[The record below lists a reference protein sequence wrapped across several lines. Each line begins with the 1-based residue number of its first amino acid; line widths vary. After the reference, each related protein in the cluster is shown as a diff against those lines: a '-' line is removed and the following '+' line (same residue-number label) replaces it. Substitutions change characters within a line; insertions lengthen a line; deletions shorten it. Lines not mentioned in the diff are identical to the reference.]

1 MRQTKLSQ
9 LVYFSLVLR
18 EQKETKTKYS
28 APQCLTTQSCR
39 TIQYFQLMLG
49 WEQTCPY
56 QCFDSRIEN
65 SNNQQSAGRRIF
77 SLAFLKPF
85 SCVGI
90 LYIIYTLSGPD
101 TIQIYLIYIL
111 EESGSSISPNIGPI
125 ISGSL
130 GLFCAGIKYSLNSQF
145 FFESDAMPT
154 PNKSQTQPLWVK
166 EVQIV
171 PNRHTLVGFAFGF
184 LHLAT
189 IATLH
194 LRFLYQIFF
203 LSLCWQDTQIA
214 IWENE
219 LVFSSA
225 LKWKVAIF
233 AKLRSSKAKPDKV

>member
-1 MRQTKLSQ
+1 M
-9 LVYFSLVLR
+9 
-18 EQKETKTKYS
+18 
-28 APQCLTTQSCR
+28 
-39 TIQYFQLMLG
+39 
-49 WEQTCPY
+49 
-56 QCFDSRIEN
+56 
-65 SNNQQSAGRRIF
+65 
-77 SLAFLKPF
+77 AFLKPF

-130 GLFCAGIKYSLNSQF
+130 GLFCAGIKYSLNSHF
-145 FFESDAMPT
+145 FLKVMQCQPQT
-154 PNKSQTQPLWVK
+154 NHKTQPLWVK
-166 EVQIV
+166 EVQIS
-171 PNRHTLVGFAFGF
+171 PNSHTLVGFAFGF

-189 IATLH
+189 MATLH

-233 AKLRSSKAKPDKV
+233 AKLRSPKAKPDKV